1 MRIVIGSLLA
11 LAALTVPAYGANP
24 LSGAAATVTP
34 ATAGSKATLL
44 LKLRYEM
51 QCGQPGPGTAV
62 VQLPSRMHPMP
73 SLVVRM
79 NSTTIPGAKV
89 SGTTVTIPLP
99 VHKGIT
105 CMVIGPGLV
114 TFDLVGVRNPASA
127 GTYIVRA
134 HVRSMDF
141 AATVAVRA

>member
-1 MRIVIGSLLA
+1 MRIFIGSLLA
-11 LAALTVPAYGANP
+11 LAALTVPAYGAIP
-24 LSGAAATVTP
+24 LSGATASLTP
-34 ATAGSKATLL
+34 ASAGSKATLA

-51 QCGQPGPGTAV
+51 QCGQPGPGTAI
-62 VQLPSRMHPMP
+62 VQLPSRIHPMS
-73 SLVVRM
+73 SLAVRV
-79 NSTTIPGAKV
+79 NSTTVTGAKV

-127 GTYIVRA
+127 GTYVVHA
-134 HVRSMDF
+134 HVRSMEF
-141 AATVAVRA
+141 AASVAVRA